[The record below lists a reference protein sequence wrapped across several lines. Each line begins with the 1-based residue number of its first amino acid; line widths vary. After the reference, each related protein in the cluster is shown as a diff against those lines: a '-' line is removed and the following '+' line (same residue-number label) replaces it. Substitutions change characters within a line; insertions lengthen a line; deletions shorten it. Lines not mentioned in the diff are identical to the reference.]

1 MRRTNAQNVCPNRQA
16 QSLSAELA
24 TSISVGLSKSGI
36 ACPELGGLARGLCKQ
51 LSGSAATLEERA
63 AAGFVRRCHGDLH
76 LANIVMWEGR
86 PALYDAIEFD
96 EAVATIDTLYDLAFL
111 LMDLDRHNQRP
122 AANIVL
128 NRYLW
133 QSGMPLDLAGPDRDA
148 RFSWRSAPQSAP
160 W

>member
-1 MRRTNAQNVCPNRQA
+1 MR
-16 QSLSAELA
+16 ELA
-24 TSISVGLSKSGI
+24 EIDCCGAFPIRDCFGAEVRPRSRNHV
-36 ACPELGGLARGLCKQ
+36 AQQ
-51 LSGSAATLEERA
+51 LDKSAAMLDERA
-63 AAGFVRRCHGDLH
+63 ATGFVRRCHGDLH
-76 LANIVMWEGR
+76 LANIVMWDGR

-133 QSGMPLDLAGPDRDA
+133 
-148 RFSWRSAPQSAP
+148 RSAERLWICGA
-160 W
+160 